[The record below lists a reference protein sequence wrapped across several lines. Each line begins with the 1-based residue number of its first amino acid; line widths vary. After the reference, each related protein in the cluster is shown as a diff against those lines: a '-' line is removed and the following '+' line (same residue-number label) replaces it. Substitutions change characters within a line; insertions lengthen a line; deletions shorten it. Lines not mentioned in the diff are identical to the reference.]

1 MKKLIL
7 DENFTSTIIWGEQG
21 IAWKSEIDPRSHT
34 YIFSRTIKQFFFT
47 DQRVSN
53 QLNGLGGQSFFLIN
67 NKNIQQTKVRL
78 NLFYVVHHKL
88 YLSFFLAEFVH
99 NMNNKIVYLFINPTL
114 IHCVRLL
121 L

>member
-1 MKKLIL
+1 MKIR
-7 DENFTSTIIWGEQG
+7 N
-21 IAWKSEIDPRSHT
+21 RSQVPYI
-34 YIFSRTIKQFFFT
+34 YIFFHVQLSNFFFT

-114 IHCVRLL
+114 IH
-121 L
+121 